1 MEALFSLIKVDF
13 MNVPSL
19 INGVSIPHL
28 SCFSVYVQCAC
39 ARLSVCHMAGL
50 KTESVH
56 SSQE

>member
-28 SCFSVYVQCAC
+28 SCFSVCP
-39 ARLSVCHMAGL
+39 VCMC
-50 KTESVH
+50 KTECLPH
-56 SSQE
+56 GRTQD